1 MMAEIHCWMWCNAYH
16 QLQLLSNSNLIS
28 STCRLAHSEQVFVV
42 TYAMRAPITNKHV
55 SCIEM
60 IPNKIAW
67 YTRCTATQFT
77 KTVIHLLQQRQ
88 INRGQRKKKYIWK
101 THYTET
107 KVFNLVMS
115 VHLEQLHQLQPAV
128 SINSCLYL
136 KNILVR
142 CSERC
147 TRRRTAW
154 QHYHSSYYF
163 SLQMTICR
171 CATAMN
177 MGFFRTMHTHK
188 HKYTLNAHECATST
202 HLACLRNES

>member
-1 MMAEIHCWMWCNAYH
+1 
-16 QLQLLSNSNLIS
+16 
-28 STCRLAHSEQVFVV
+28 
-42 TYAMRAPITNKHV
+42 
-55 SCIEM
+55 
-60 IPNKIAW
+60 
-67 YTRCTATQFT
+67 
-77 KTVIHLLQQRQ
+77 
-88 INRGQRKKKYIWK
+88 
-101 THYTET
+101 
-107 KVFNLVMS
+107 MS

-177 MGFFRTMHTHK
+177 MGFSRTMHTHK

-202 HLACLRNES
+202 HLACLRNESQPLLQSSRLLFQFLCTIQTHFPFLRFWWPL